1 MVVLRRDERNK
12 SERTTNIQQMSKDG
26 KLDQDDSNA
35 GDEKQTDF
43 GQILKVEPAGLS
55 NTLDVVYERKKVVK
69 DDSKTLGQ
77 GVRRWRREEGR
88 VERSRK
94 IRHYFWT
101 CTDPSTDSK

>member
-1 MVVLRRDERNK
+1 MLRRDERNK

-43 GQILKVEPAGLS
+43 GQILKVEPSGLS

-88 VERSRK
+88 VERIRK